1 MNQAHIKL
9 LQDRYAEAVNG
20 YVAAYNDKHHCSPV
34 CWLHDHIGGVLVYEG
49 GKRIDF
55 RDIKADIDNDVTVAR
70 GLAAQTDEM
79 DFMSKDE
86 VCGNCGHS
94 TVQCDGNYC
103 RCYDGS
109 FHKYLDTACD
119 KYERG
124 GNR

>member
-9 LQDRYAEAVNG
+9 LQDRYAEAVKG
-20 YVAAYNDKHHCSPV
+20 YVAAYNDKHHYSPV
-34 CWLHDHIGGVLVYEG
+34 GWLHGHIGGVLIYDN

-55 RDIKADIDNDVTVAR
+55 RDIKFDIDNDVPVAK
-70 GLAAQTDEM
+70 GLATQTDEM

-86 VCGNCGHS
+86 VCGNCGRS

-109 FHKYLDTACD
+109 FHKYLDAACD
-119 KYERG
+119 KYEKG
-124 GNR
+124 GNQ